1 MSKRKRR
8 PTEACRGLR
17 LDINDLVADIDA
29 VEAFVLGVH
38 VEVQPLGID
47 DRGYDGGVAF
57 TGEDPASDIIGGV
70 LKSALTHKSFIANR
84 SKPVGRSAFL
94 PNLDS
99 LIQDNLFVGFCGG
112 GIGCSD
118 GGSGGGQP
126 TRLGVCFLGVEG
138 MGEKGES

>member
-17 LDINDLVADIDA
+17 LDINDLIADIDA

-47 DRGYDGGVAF
+47 DGGYDSGVAF
-57 TGEDPASDIIGGV
+57 SGEDPASDIIGGV

-99 LIQDNLFVGFCGG
+99 LIQDNLLVAFGDGW
-112 GIGCSD
+112 IGYGD
-118 GGSGGGQP
+118 GGGGGQP
-126 TRLGVCFLGVEG
+126 TRWGVSLLCEEGV
-138 MGEKGES
+138 GEQGES